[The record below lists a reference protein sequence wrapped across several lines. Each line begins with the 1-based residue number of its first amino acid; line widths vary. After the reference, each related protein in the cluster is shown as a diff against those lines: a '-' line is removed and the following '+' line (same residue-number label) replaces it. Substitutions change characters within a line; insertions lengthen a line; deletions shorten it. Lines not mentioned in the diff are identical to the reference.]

1 MNRCVALALRP
12 RTAPPAHD
20 SVQGTLIAPSV
31 CCVRQSSTLF
41 SFENCQFKVQK
52 SKESTGRIVFWR
64 EYKILFR

>member
-1 MNRCVALALRP
+1 
-12 RTAPPAHD
+12 
-20 SVQGTLIAPSV
+20 VQGTLIAPCV